1 MNRFR
6 EHFLS
11 KLITIITTLVFLN
24 MSFLLAEVSLLKLEK
39 DSRFAKIII
48 LILSGTCFEEERE
61 VGGDLAE
68 EDASGKKIDLAFSY
82 LIHASGVT
90 ELPVG
95 DNKFISDHRIPLGG
109 NYETFSPPPES

>member
-11 KLITIITTLVFLN
+11 KAITVLTTVVFLN
-24 MSFLLAEVSLLKLEK
+24 MSFFLAEVSMLELEK
-39 DSRFAKIII
+39 DGRFTKIIV
-48 LILSGTCFEEERE
+48 LILTGACFEEERE

-68 EDASGKKIDLAFSY
+68 EDTAAKKIELVFGYMTYS
-82 LIHASGVT
+82 SGGH
-90 ELPVG
+90 ELLVR
-95 DNKFISDHRIPLGG
+95 DNRFISDHRIPLGG

>member
-11 KLITIITTLVFLN
+11 KIITVATTVVFLN
-24 MSFLLAEVSLLKLEK
+24 MSFFLAEVSILELEK
-39 DSRFAKIII
+39 DSRFTKIIV

-61 VGGDLAE
+61 VGGDVSE
-68 EDASGKKIDLAFSY
+68 EDAAAKKI
-82 LIHASGVT
+82 
-90 ELPVG
+90 ELVFGYETYPSAGHGLLVR

-109 NYETFSPPPES
+109 NFETFSPPPEY